1 MAPIPTQRPE
11 RRLHLFCGKIAS
23 GKSTLARQIVAQAP
37 GILIAEDHWLS
48 TLYPGQI
55 RALDDYVAAVGRW
68 RSAIE
73 SHLIDLLRAGLPVV
87 LDMAANT
94 RATRAWALRVAAAA
108 GAPHTL
114 HWLDID
120 DATCRQR
127 LRLRNQSGE
136 HPYSVDDAMFERFT
150 ARFEPPSNDEGLTT
164 VVVSTPCE
172 RR

>member
-1 MAPIPTQRPE
+1 MDRIPTQPP
-11 RRLHLFCGKIAS
+11 RRQLHLFCGKIAA
-23 GKSTLARQIVAQAP
+23 GKSTLARQVMVRES

-55 RALDDYVAAVGRW
+55 RSLDEYVAAVGRW

-73 SHLIDLLRAGLPVV
+73 GHLIDLLRTGLPVV

-94 RATRAWALRVAAAA
+94 RATRAWALGVAAAA

-120 DATCRQR
+120 DATCKHR
-127 LRLRNQSGE
+127 LRIRNRSGE
-136 HPYSVDDAMFERFT
+136 HPYSVDDAMFDRFT
-150 ARFEPPSNDEGLTT
+150 ARFEPPLPDEGLTI
-164 VVVSTPCE
+164 VIVSTS
-172 RR
+172 